1 MNPWKFIK
9 PFAVMKIISLQCTW
23 QKRLSIIQR
32 CGMIHFDI
40 SHLVFGIERMDPSF
54 VIRAQVSG
62 DVCVC
67 VCVSGRVSRKFIMRI
82 KKASLIWLQAK
93 LTLERRCVCVR
104 ERGVGG
110 GILLIPSCMM
120 GHMYSTNYCVSIPHK
135 NVYHGITMALVMFLL
150 FFISLYLILY
160 FILWY
165 LESCLCTMVF
175 TWYSKVLP
183 RIAWFSNVQCPKNT
197 FVLFAS
203 LYRGKIM
210 VIF

>member
-40 SHLVFGIERMDPSF
+40 SHLVFGIERMDPSS

-67 VCVSGRVSRKFIMRI
+67 VCVSGRVSRKFIMWI
-82 KKASLIWLQAK
+82 KKASLIWLQVK

-104 ERGVGG
+104 ERGGGG
-110 GILLIPSCMM
+110 GILLIPSYMM
-120 GHMYSTNYCVSIPHK
+120 GHMYSTSYCVSIPQK
-135 NVYHGITMALVMFLL
+135 NVYHGITMALIMQCVY
-150 FFISLYLILY
+150 I
-160 FILWY
+160 
-165 LESCLCTMVF
+165 CNVF
-175 TWYSKVLP
+175 VV
-183 RIAWFSNVQCPKNT
+183 FH
-197 FVLFAS
+197 
-203 LYRGKIM
+203 
-210 VIF
+210 